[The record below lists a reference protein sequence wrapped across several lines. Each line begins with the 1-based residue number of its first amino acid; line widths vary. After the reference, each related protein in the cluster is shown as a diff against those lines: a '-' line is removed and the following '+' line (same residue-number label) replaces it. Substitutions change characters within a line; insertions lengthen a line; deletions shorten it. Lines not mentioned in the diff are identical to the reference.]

1 MPGGVMSVE
10 SGDVGREVRGVDP
23 ADDIVASLLPG
34 VERLLIKC
42 FLKEGG
48 VDVGIHMS
56 VDFSVKLYKEK
67 SRYGARKPKIGR
79 AHV

>member
-67 SRYGARKPKIGR
+67 STDI
-79 AHV
+79 

>member
-56 VDFSVKLYKEK
+56 VDFSVKL
-67 SRYGARKPKIGR
+67 
-79 AHV
+79 